1 MDDLDRLFQRLVH
14 NIRNGHAE
22 YLSVP
27 FTVQE
32 LYDTLVPYR
41 HYRRDLGIE
50 TNQDYEAA
58 VSRLLSGEKGYVRAD
73 KAMQDRLKKELESPH
88 ADVGAFRDYA
98 ESRISL
104 APDAL
109 QQLGVAVPAQN
120 AGGYAPPTAT
130 AARQARAAPRFPCR
144 ARWKWPKAANSAA
157 ALCPKDARSLTAR
170 TAARIFP
177 PSTARAAARSWTRF
191 GNSAL
196 TAGRRLD
203 CGLRAGWWLTAAC

>member
-58 VSRLLSGEKGYVRAD
+58 VTRLLSGEKGYIRAD
-73 KAMQDRLKKELESPH
+73 QAMQERLKKELEASH
-88 ADVGAFRDYA
+88 ADLGAFRDYG
-98 ESRISL
+98 ETRISL
-104 APDAL
+104 APDAI
-109 QQLGVAVPAQN
+109 QKLGVLVPSKSP
-120 AGGYAPPTAT
+120 GPYAPEGGHAT
-130 AARQARAAPRFPCR
+130 GSKGGNGESTSSFAIPSIGAMDIPEGCRFCGGTLPEGRPVIYCPHCGQNLAAKHCAGCGAELDPP
-144 ARWKWPKAANSAA
+144 WKFCIN
-157 ALCPKDARSLTAR
+157 
-170 TAARIFP
+170 
-177 PSTARAAARSWTRF
+177 
-191 GNSAL
+191 
-196 TAGRRLD
+196 
-203 CGLRAGWWLTAAC
+203 CGKKSV

>member
-58 VSRLLSGEKGYVRAD
+58 VTRLLAGEKGYVRAD
-73 KAMQDRLKKELESPH
+73 KAMQDRLKQELESPH
-88 ADVGAFRDYA
+88 ADVGAFRDFA
-98 ESRISL
+98 ETRISL
-104 APDAL
+104 APEAV
-109 QQLGVAVPAQN
+109 QKLGVAVPTQN
-120 AGGYAPPTAT
+120 AGGYAGQGNGNGAQSTSFAGLTTVELAEGCRFCGGTLPEGRTAT
-130 AARQARAAPRFPCR
+130 YCPHCGQNLAAKHCAGCGSELDPI
-144 ARWKWPKAANSAA
+144 WKFCINCGKKA
-157 ALCPKDARSLTAR
+157 T
-170 TAARIFP
+170 F
-177 PSTARAAARSWTRF
+177 
-191 GNSAL
+191 
-196 TAGRRLD
+196 
-203 CGLRAGWWLTAAC
+203 

>member
-58 VSRLLSGEKGYVRAD
+58 ITRLLSGEKGYVRAD
-73 KAMQDRLKKELESPH
+73 KAMQDRLKQELESPH

-98 ESRISL
+98 ETRISL

-109 QQLGVAVPAQN
+109 QKLGVAVPAQN
-120 AGGYAPPTAT
+120 AGG
-130 AARQARAAPRFPCR
+130 FSDG
-144 ARWKWPKAANSAA
+144 NGDAA
-157 ALCPKDARSLTAR
+157 AGTSFVVPGSMDPAEGCRFCGGTLPEGRTVTYCPHCGQNL
-170 TAARIFP
+170 AAKHC
-177 PSTARAAARSWTRF
+177 
-191 GNSAL
+191 
-196 TAGRRLD
+196 AGCGAELD
-203 CGLRAGWWLTAAC
+203 PVWKFCVNCGKKA

>member
-58 VSRLLSGEKGYVRAD
+58 LTRLLTGEKGYIRAD
-73 KAMQDRLKKELESPH
+73 KQMQDRL
-88 ADVGAFRDYA
+88 
-98 ESRISL
+98 
-104 APDAL
+104 
-109 QQLGVAVPAQN
+109 
-120 AGGYAPPTAT
+120 
-130 AARQARAAPRFPCR
+130 
-144 ARWKWPKAANSAA
+144 AA
-157 ALCPKDARSLTAR
+157 AGVMAFTRRSITRRHGCRRANRLRLCAPTWR
-170 TAARIFP
+170 TIK
-177 PSTARAAARSWTRF
+177 
-191 GNSAL
+191 G
-196 TAGRRLD
+196 
-203 CGLRAGWWLTAAC
+203 

>member
-1 MDDLDRLFQRLVH
+1 MDDLDRLFQRMVH

-41 HYRRDLGIE
+41 HYRRDLGLE

-58 VSRLLSGEKGYVRAD
+58 VTRLLSGEKGYIRAD
-73 KAMQDRLKKELESPH
+73 QAMQERLKKEMSSPH

-98 ESRISL
+98 ETRISL

-109 QQLGVAVPAQN
+109 QQLGVAIPSQN
-120 AGGYAPPTAT
+120 SGGYALDRSGNGNGGGPADSTSFVVPGVTGTDVIESCKFCGGNLPESRKAIYCPHCGQNL
-130 AARQARAAPRFPCR
+130 AAKHCAGCGAELDPA
-144 ARWKWPKAANSAA
+144 WKFCVN
-157 ALCPKDARSLTAR
+157 C
-170 TAARIFP
+170 
-177 PSTARAAARSWTRF
+177 
-191 GNSAL
+191 
-196 TAGRRLD
+196 GRR
-203 CGLRAGWWLTAAC
+203 A

>member
-58 VSRLLSGEKGYVRAD
+58 VTRLLAGEKGYVRAD
-73 KAMQDRLKKELESPH
+73 KSMQDRLKQELESPH
-88 ADVGAFRDYA
+88 TDVGAFRDFA

-104 APDAL
+104 APEAV
-109 QQLGVAVPAQN
+109 QKLGVAVPAQN
-120 AGGYAPPTAT
+120 AGGYDAQGNGNGAAT
-130 AARQARAAPRFPCR
+130 SFGLSTVELAEGCKFCGGTLPEGRAVTYCPHCGQNLAAKHCAGCGAELDPL
-144 ARWKWPKAANSAA
+144 WKFCINCGKKAN
-157 ALCPKDARSLTAR
+157 
-170 TAARIFP
+170 F
-177 PSTARAAARSWTRF
+177 
-191 GNSAL
+191 
-196 TAGRRLD
+196 
-203 CGLRAGWWLTAAC
+203 

>member
-58 VSRLLSGEKGYVRAD
+58 LTRLLSGEKGYVRAD
-73 KAMQDRLKKELESPH
+73 QAMQDRLKKELASSN

-109 QQLGVAVPAQN
+109 QKIGVAIPAQN
-120 AGGYAPPTAT
+120 AGGYSVGRTGQAGNGNGGTAGEASTSFVAPALSTIE
-130 AARQARAAPRFPCR
+130 AAVGCKFCGGTLPEG
-144 ARWKWPKAANSAA
+144 
-157 ALCPKDARSLTAR
+157 R
-170 TAARIFP
+170 TAIYCP
-177 PSTARAAARSWTRF
+177 NCGQNLAAKHC
-191 GNSAL
+191 
-196 TAGRRLD
+196 AGCGAELD
-203 CGLRAGWWLTAAC
+203 PVWKFCVNCGKKA

>member
-58 VSRLLSGEKGYVRAD
+58 VTRLLAGEKGYVRAD

-88 ADVGAFRDYA
+88 ADVGAFRDFA
-98 ESRISL
+98 DARISL
-104 APDAL
+104 APEAVE
-109 QQLGVAVPAQN
+109 QLGVSVPSQN
-120 AGGYAPPTAT
+120 AGGYAGQGNGNGSQSTSFAGLSAVQLAEGCKFCGGTLPEGRTVTYCPHCGQNL
-130 AARQARAAPRFPCR
+130 AAKHCAGCGAELDPL
-144 ARWKWPKAANSAA
+144 WKFCVNCGKKANV
-157 ALCPKDARSLTAR
+157 
-170 TAARIFP
+170 
-177 PSTARAAARSWTRF
+177 
-191 GNSAL
+191 
-196 TAGRRLD
+196 
-203 CGLRAGWWLTAAC
+203 

>member
-58 VSRLLSGEKGYVRAD
+58 VTRLLSGEKGYVRAD
-73 KAMQDRLKKELESPH
+73 KAMQDRLKKEMESPH

-98 ESRISL
+98 ETRISL
-104 APDAL
+104 HRKLVILHRLFQIAR
-109 QQLGVAVPAQN
+109 
-120 AGGYAPPTAT
+120 PPIP
-130 AARQARAAPRFPCR
+130 QHQCR
-144 ARWKWPKAANSAA
+144 AG
-157 ALCPKDARSLTAR
+157 LC
-170 TAARIFP
+170 
-177 PSTARAAARSWTRF
+177 
-191 GNSAL
+191 G
-196 TAGRRLD
+196 
-203 CGLRAGWWLTAAC
+203 

>member
-58 VSRLLSGEKGYVRAD
+58 VTRLLAGEKGYVRAD
-73 KAMQDRLKKELESPH
+73 KGMQDRLKKELESPH
-88 ADVGAFRDYA
+88 ADVGAFRDFA
-98 ESRISL
+98 EARISL
-104 APDAL
+104 APEAV
-109 QQLGVAVPAQN
+109 QNLGVAVPTQT
-120 AGGYAPPTAT
+120 AGGYAGQVNGNGAQSSPFGLTTVELAEGCKFCGGTLPEGRTAT
-130 AARQARAAPRFPCR
+130 YCPHCGQNLAAKHCAGCGAELDPL
-144 ARWKWPKAANSAA
+144 WKFCINCGKKA
-157 ALCPKDARSLTAR
+157 SL
-170 TAARIFP
+170 
-177 PSTARAAARSWTRF
+177 
-191 GNSAL
+191 
-196 TAGRRLD
+196 
-203 CGLRAGWWLTAAC
+203 